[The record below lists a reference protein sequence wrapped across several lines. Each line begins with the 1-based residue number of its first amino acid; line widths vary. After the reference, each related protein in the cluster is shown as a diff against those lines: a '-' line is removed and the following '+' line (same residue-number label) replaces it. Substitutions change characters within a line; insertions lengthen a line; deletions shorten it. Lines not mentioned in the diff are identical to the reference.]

1 MNLPYLK
8 QECELTLKEGLEFH
22 YSMNPTFRENT
33 RKAPVFY
40 NHDLAHVLFGLNTTI
55 EHEAIVDFR
64 CMFSTNWGIKKYT
77 VDYFRDPESIN
88 IIKSIIKE
96 AGYIKSIFGGF
107 KSFPKMIKVIF
118 DSKKMFKKW
127 AINPDEKLLNTKLSD
142 LRKEYNITVIN

>member
-77 VDYFRDPESIN
+77 VDYFKDPESIK

-107 KSFPKMIKVIF
+107 KSTFKIIKVLF
-118 DSKKMFKKW
+118 DSNKMSKKW
-127 AINPDEKLLNTKLSD
+127 KINPDERLLNARLSD
-142 LRKEYNITVIN
+142 LRNEYNIKVIN